1 LLKTI
6 IKKEILNNILS
17 LRFLVTFILLITI
30 ISVTVFILTD
40 DYVSRVD
47 EYSRRQSELEN
58 YLSQYAHF
66 NRIGNIVDPVQPPL
80 SFFSLIRGLSSEA
93 NLEEFHNDPIPVMFP
108 LIDLVFIV
116 TLLMSLVALLFSYDS
131 ICGEKGDGT
140 LRLML
145 SNDLPRSKI
154 ILGKIAGGTLTLL
167 IPYIISLIIGM
178 LIILINPRVLWK
190 GEAWGA
196 LGLILIG
203 SVMYVILFV
212 CLGILISSR
221 HQTSSASI
229 MTSLFLWVLFILII
243 PNLSPYAASLV
254 SKTPSRIKMGREIS
268 KITDVDRDE
277 LGRRLAGERQQ
288 TVLKKY
294 PQLAEKLNKDNLQR
308 RLSEDPDYKRAYEEL
323 TEEIQAAWDE
333 ANRIQGAKA
342 DEIRAEYSRK
352 SEVQTRYATTISMLS
367 PLSSFI
373 YLATDLSST
382 GIRNRD
388 HFSGLRERWWG
399 LFGEFSRRKR
409 ESLKRED
416 PSRDVWNSA
425 VDVSDR
431 PRFEYKEEALIS
443 RWLGTIRYFLVL
455 FFITMILFSASYVL
469 FVRYDIR

>member
-1 LLKTI
+1 MLKTI
-6 IKKEILNNILS
+6 VKKEILNNILS

-40 DYVSRVD
+40 DYVRRVD
-47 EYSRRQSELEN
+47 EFARRQSEVEN

-66 NRIGNIVDPVQPPL
+66 NRIGNIVDPAQPPV

-116 TLLMSLVALLFSYDS
+116 ALLMSLVALLFSYDS
-131 ICGEKGDGT
+131 VCGEKGEGT

-154 ILGKIAGGTLTLL
+154 ILGKIVGGTLTLL
-167 IPYIISLIIGM
+167 FPYVVSLTIGM

-190 GEAWGA
+190 GEDWGA
-196 LGLILIG
+196 LGLILVG
-203 SVMYVILFV
+203 SVLYFILFI

-229 MTSLFLWVLFILII
+229 MTALFLWVLFILII

-254 SKTPSRIKMGREIS
+254 SKTPSRIKLGREIS

-277 LGRRLAGERQQ
+277 LGSRLAEERRQM
-288 TVLKKY
+288 VLKKH
-294 PQLAEKLNKDNLQR
+294 PELAEKLSRDDLQR
-308 RLSEDPDYKRAYEEL
+308 RLSEDPAYKRGYEEL
-323 TEEIQAAWDE
+323 VKEVQAAWDE

-342 DEIRAEYSRK
+342 DEIRAEYNRK
-352 SEVQTRYATTISMLS
+352 IEIQTNHAAIISMLS

-382 GIRNRD
+382 GIRNRE
-388 HFSGLRERWWG
+388 HFSELRERWWG
-399 LFGEFSRRKR
+399 LFGLYSRRKR
-409 ESLKRED
+409 ESLKQED
-416 PSRDVWNSA
+416 PSRDVWNSP
-425 VDVSDR
+425 VDISDM
-431 PRFEYKEEALIS
+431 PRFEYKEEALKS
-443 RWLGTIRYFLVL
+443 RWLGTIQNFLLL
-455 FFITMILFSASYVL
+455 FFIIMILFSAAYVS
-469 FVRYDIR
+469 FIRYDIR